1 MNDLTPWYRQKTVI
15 TAVLAMLTAGGAYL
29 AQEIDIKTFIE
40 ALFAGAMVIFM
51 RFGVEKSK

>member
-1 MNDLTPWYRQKTVI
+1 MNNLTPWYKQKTVI

-29 AQEIDIKTFIE
+29 GNEIDLKTLIE
-40 ALFAGAMVIFM
+40 AGFAGFMVIFM